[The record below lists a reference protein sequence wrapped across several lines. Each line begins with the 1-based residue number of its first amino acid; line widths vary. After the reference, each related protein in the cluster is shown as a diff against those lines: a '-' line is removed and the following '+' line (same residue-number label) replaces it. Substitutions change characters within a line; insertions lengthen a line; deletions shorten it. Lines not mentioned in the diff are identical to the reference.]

1 MINMDFSQI
10 YGFYLDNYVVP
21 RYEVKGAILGCL
33 GTDAN
38 EVSYMVVQKLPED
51 DPWIAIIQSAQP
63 ITNRELHK
71 WHNLHNVDIDHKGI
85 PYYFIV
91 KDTFTNKQYVWYSD
105 QDEMT
110 PIEYAKELGIKKGLD
125 PQQLDFDN
133 TGDQNAI

>member
-1 MINMDFSQI
+1 MTFNDF
-10 YGFYLDNYVVP
+10 YKFYIDNFVIP
-21 RYEVKGAILGCL
+21 RYKISGAILGCL

-38 EVSYMVVQKLPED
+38 EVKYKVTEQLPD
-51 DPWIAIIQSAQP
+51 DPWLAIIQSDELV
-63 ITNRELHK
+63 TNRELHK

-91 KDTFTNKQYVWYSD
+91 TDIFTNKQYIWYSD

-125 PQQLDFDN
+125 PQQLDF
-133 TGDQNAI
+133 